1 MDQKPRPSGSES
13 YRDNTNGDEN
23 EAGSQEGTGERFAD
37 DLGRQNRRAF
47 LHATAG
53 AAALATLGTG
63 STGATEDREVVNIVE
78 EFGADPTGEEPINDA
93 LDAAIQDDTEV
104 VFPEGEYWIDGIGYR
119 NWSVSNVALVGEGEA
134 RLRPTQDSAP
144 VLLLLH
150 GTHIRVENLIID
162 QTAEDT
168 STGINVQ
175 ADDGLVIRDVLFDGA
190 GDGPGGPT
198 DEYGDNGERHGP
210 FNIVPA
216 VTDPD
221 GVGLIENV
229 HMPDGTVPYYR
240 KGGVWVANEH
250 AGHLQ
255 FERCSFEYFSDNAL
269 YTSGAGVPG
278 NGQNGSIGV
287 ENCFFRNN
295 NTTAIRLGTPESYAK
310 NCTVVIEAG
319 ELPPVPWG
327 AVTGR
332 AGWIWYGFDGF
343 YEDIDVISDD
353 PRGMGIFA
361 HDSHTGSLDVRNC
374 RFEMNGDGARV
385 LETVDSGGTVTVEDT
400 SITGEAGL
408 DAAVQLVEREI
419 AFDNVYINQTGAS
432 RDAVS
437 LESVTGTISD
447 SVIDVTGDQFLP
459 SGNTD
464 VWALNL
470 HDEGE
475 GPSPDPEHDYDS
487 ADPGPKPTRPD
498 DSGRDE
504 HIYSE
509 ADDAIGYDVRL
520 SDIRMRDA
528 VYYDPDG
535 YVIGSATVTNHGEE
549 TATAEVGIWLDFFED
564 FLAGERSSEE
574 VTLDPGESTGVVFY
588 FDEDSSS
595 PNSQYAGVKLSTLS
609 DEYEF
614 DITVLG
620 PAEPGDGDEGCGPG
634 FWKNAVGEEWSEES
648 VFWPGF
654 AAGGPFAPVT
664 DEEGS
669 GADASLAET
678 LGGGGGPGVGGA
690 QRILLRAAT
699 AGLLN
704 AQDAGVDYPLT
715 EVEVIDSVNDVLAT
729 GDRGAILDLADELD
743 EHNGLGC

>member
-1 MDQKPRPSGSES
+1 MDRERSSSESES
-13 YRDNTNGDEN
+13 YRNRADEG
-23 EAGSQEGTGERFAD
+23 ECGQEGAGERFAER
-37 DLGRQNRRAF
+37 LGRSNRRSF

-53 AAALATLGTG
+53 AAAFGALGTG
-63 STGATEDREVVNIVE
+63 SAGADEDREVVNIVE
-78 EFGADPTGEEPINDA
+78 DFGADPTGEEPINDA
-93 LDAAIQDDTEV
+93 LDAAIEDDTEV

-119 NWSVSNVALVGEGEA
+119 NWDVSNLALVGEGEA

-144 VLLLLH
+144 VLFVLQ
-150 GTHIRVENLIID
+150 GTHIRIENLIID
-162 QTAEDT
+162 QTAADT

-210 FNIVPA
+210 FNIVPG

-269 YTSGAGVPG
+269 YASGAGVPG
-278 NGQNGSIGV
+278 NGQNGSVGV

-295 NTTAIRLGTPESYAK
+295 NTTAIRLGTPGSYAR
-310 NCTVVIEAG
+310 NCTVVIEEG

-343 YEDIDVISDD
+343 YEDIDVVSDD

-361 HDSHTGSLDVRNC
+361 HDSHSGSLDVRNC
-374 RFEMNGDGARV
+374 RFEMNANGTPALQTID
-385 LETVDSGGTVTVEDT
+385 TDGTVTVEDT
-400 SITGEAGL
+400 SITGEAGT
-408 DAAVQLVEREI
+408 DSVVQLAGHEI
-419 AFDNVYINQTGAS
+419 AFDNVHINQTGAA
-432 RDAVS
+432 RDGFS
-437 LESVTGTISD
+437 LENVTGTISD
-447 SVIDVTGDQFLP
+447 SVLDVTGDQFVP

-487 ADPGPKPTRPD
+487 TEPGPKPTRPD
-498 DSGRDE
+498 DTGRDE
-504 HIYSE
+504 HVYSE
-509 ADDAIGYDVRL
+509 VDDGIDHDFRL
-520 SDIRMRDA
+520 SDIRLRDA
-528 VYYDPDG
+528 VHYDPDG
-535 YVIGSATVTNHGEE
+535 YVVGSATVTNHGEE
-549 TATAEVGIWLDFFED
+549 PATAEVGIWLDFFED
-564 FLAGERSSEE
+564 FLAGERVSEE
-574 VTLDPGESTGVVFY
+574 ITLDPGESTGVVIGL
-588 FDEDSSS
+588 DDASSS
-595 PNSQYAGVKLSTLS
+595 PNNEYTGLKFSTLS
-609 DEYEF
+609 EEHEF
-614 DITVLG
+614 DVTVLG
-620 PAEPGDGDEGCGPG
+620 PAAPGDGDEGCGPG
-634 FWKNAVGEEWSEES
+634 FWKNADGDAWAEES

-654 AAGGPFAPVT
+654 AADGPFALAT

-669 GADASLAET
+669 GAGSSLAEA
-678 LGGGGGPGVGGA
+678 LGGDGGPGLAGA

-704 AQDAGVDYPLT
+704 AQDLEVDYPLT
-715 EVEVIDSVNDVLAT
+715 EYGVIDAVDDALET
-729 GDRGAILDLADELD
+729 GDRDAALDLAEELD
-743 EHNGLGC
+743 EYNGQGC